1 MTAAK
6 RLASCLVILTGLS
19 VGCASADTYSHTE
32 DHFGESQRTLK
43 AQQIANPD
51 AGNEVRPV
59 RGMNSATARDVTAT
73 YHFRQA
79 EQIETQDD
87 GSLLDGIGQ
96 D

>member
-1 MTAAK
+1 
-6 RLASCLVILTGLS
+6 
-19 VGCASADTYSHTE
+19 
-32 DHFGESQRTLK
+32 
-43 AQQIANPD
+43 
-51 AGNEVRPV
+51 
-59 RGMNSATARDVTAT
+59 MNSATARDVTAT